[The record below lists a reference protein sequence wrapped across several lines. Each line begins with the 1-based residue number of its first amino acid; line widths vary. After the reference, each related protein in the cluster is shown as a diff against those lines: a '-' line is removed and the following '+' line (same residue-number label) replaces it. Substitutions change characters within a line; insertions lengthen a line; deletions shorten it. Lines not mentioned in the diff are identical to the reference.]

1 MEKFVSLK
9 IAAEKKIHGEEIG
22 KETAFKVAPHLIEVE
37 PGFNRP
43 INREQV
49 DSFKSS
55 MRNNGII
62 PPIFVRVDVGRII
75 MVDGEHRLIAAK
87 ELIAEGLEIPHLSA
101 IHFRGDDADAIMH
114 KLSTAKVNGIDQ
126 LEQGRDYQKL
136 LRMGWD
142 EKSIAARCG
151 YSVNHIKM
159 CLALQESNSDVK
171 EHINA
176 GSISSTEAAKLLKE
190 HGSKTGAV
198 IADLKKD
205 AEAAGKKKV
214 TAKTIAKNAGPSKR
228 ELLVAE
234 VMRAAALRCYSP
246 DDSAADWAEKIR
258 AISAAEIILAGVK

>member
-9 IAAEKKIHGEEIG
+9 IAAEKKIHGEEVG

-43 INREQV
+43 ISREQV

-55 MRNNGII
+55 MRNGGII

-87 ELIAEGLEIPHLSA
+87 ELIAEGVEIPHLSA
-101 IHFRGDDADAIMH
+101 IHFRGDDADALLH

-136 LRMGWD
+136 LRMGWE

-151 YSVNHIKM
+151 YSVGHVKM
-159 CLALQESNSDVK
+159 CLSLQESNSDVK
-171 EHINA
+171 EHIQA

-198 IADLKKD
+198 IGELKKE
-205 AEAAGKKKV
+205 AEASGQKKV
-214 TAKTIAKNAGPSKR
+214 TAKTIAKNSGPSKR
-228 ELLVAE
+228 ELLIAE
-234 VMRAAALRCYSP
+234 VMRAAVLNCYSL

-258 AISAAEIILAGVK
+258 AISAADIIMAGVK